1 MEKLRL
7 EAQGRVITAL
17 CDGLGSGVK
26 AHILSTLTST
36 IATHFA
42 ASESNLRR
50 YIEIIS
56 QILPECSER
65 NFGYSTF
72 TISDIDSGGLNKLI
86 EFDNPS
92 AILIRDG
99 NTERIQRR
107 KVWIEYGKLGSREVF
122 QSVIQMQKGD
132 RLAICSDGVTESG
145 RGEKGM
151 KWGWEEKNLAKF
163 CASICSSN
171 KELSARQMAKR
182 IVEAAIKNEGGQCRD
197 DATALVI
204 NLRKPK
210 QTLLVT
216 GPPSDKSLDAYIT
229 YRVNNFSGTKIICGG
244 TTAKIVADH
253 LGKTLHT
260 NAAGLGGGL
269 PPTSQIEGVDLV
281 TEGILTLSK
290 LEETLDTGSSGK
302 AENAPAEAL
311 RELLLES
318 DIITLIVGTKINQ
331 THHNPD
337 FPIDV
342 EIRRNLARRLKKML
356 ENKYLKKVK
365 IELV

>member
-7 EAQGRVITAL
+7 EDQGRVITAL

-65 NFGYSTF
+65 NLGYSTF
-72 TISDIDSGGLNKLI
+72 TISDIDSSGRNKLI

-92 AILIRDG
+92 AILIRNG
-99 NTERIQRR
+99 KTERIQRR
-107 KVWIEYGKLGSREVF
+107 KVSVKYGKLGSREVY
-122 QSVIQMQKGD
+122 QSIIEMQKGD

-151 KWGWEEKNLAKF
+151 QWGWEEENLAKF
-163 CASICSSN
+163 CERICREN
-171 KELSARQMAKR
+171 KELSARQMAKG

-204 NLRKPK
+204 NIRRPK
-210 QTLLVT
+210 KTLLVT
-216 GPPSDKSLDAYIT
+216 GPPSHKKFDAYIT
-229 YRVNNFSGTKIICGG
+229 DRVKNFIGAKIICGG
-244 TTAKIVADH
+244 TTAKIIADM
-253 LGKTLHT
+253 LGRALHT
-260 NAAGLGGGL
+260 NPAALGRGL
-269 PPTSQIEGVDLV
+269 PPASEIEGVDLV

-290 LEETLDTGSSGK
+290 LEEMLDAGSSGK
-302 AENAPAEAL
+302 TENTPAEAL
-311 RELLLES
+311 MELLLES

-342 EIRRNLARRLKKML
+342 EIRRNLARRLKRVL
-356 ENKYLKKVK
+356 ENKYLKKVE

>member
-7 EAQGRVITAL
+7 EDQGRVITAL

-50 YIEIIS
+50 YAEIIS

-65 NFGYSTF
+65 NLGYSTF
-72 TISDIDSGGLNKLI
+72 TISDIDSSGRNKLI

-92 AILIRDG
+92 AILIRNG
-99 NTERIQRR
+99 RIERIKRR
-107 KVWIEYGKLGSREVF
+107 KVSVKYGKLGSREVF
-122 QSVIQMQKGD
+122 QSVIDMQRGD

-151 KWGWEEKNLAKF
+151 QWGWEEENLAKF
-163 CASICSSN
+163 CAGICSEN
-171 KELSARQMAKR
+171 KGLSARQMAKN
-182 IVEAAIKNEGGQCRD
+182 IVEAAIRNEGGKCSD

-204 NLRKPK
+204 NLRRPK
-210 QTLLVT
+210 KTLLVT
-216 GPPSDKSLDAYIT
+216 GPPSQRKFDAYIT
-229 YRVNNFSGTKIICGG
+229 DRLKNFLGTKIICGG
-244 TTAKIVADH
+244 TTAKIIADK
-253 LGKTLHT
+253 LGRPLHT
-260 NAAGLGGGL
+260 HPANIGEGL
-269 PPTSQIEGVDLV
+269 PPASEIEGVDLV

-290 LEETLDTGSSGK
+290 LEDMLDTAGSGR
-302 AENAPAEAL
+302 AENTPAGAL
-311 RELLLES
+311 MELLLES

-342 EIRRNLARRLKKML
+342 EIRRNLARRLKRVL
-356 ENKYLKKVK
+356 EKNYLKKVE